1 MVDDGSKDEKGDS
14 SQESERPE
22 KLLEFNQD
30 RYDRGKDDRAYTSS
44 IPQNEGPTP
53 RIWIRRRM

>member
-30 RYDRGKDDRAYTSS
+30 WYDRGKDDRAHTSS
-44 IPQNEGPTP
+44 IPQNEGPTTT
-53 RIWIRRRM
+53 I